1 MDYNDSSRPFRPLG
15 SRVMAL
21 SIKCVSLTLR
31 TESREEWT
39 FPNEIN
45 CMSLWEWS
53 EWERKCSETLV
64 GLDLMLVLSDGRLCS
79 LNLSLRQKWPNCVE
93 DSVGVNIFSRIKIT
107 IALIWLP
114 VLVWS
119 LLELK
124 ILNLSQY
131 LRNKLLM
138 TKSPLRV
145 KQMSPKR
152 YTKRYKQKPQLQSV
166 SIFFKFV
173 HPCLLLYSLCYL
185 YLLFMF
191 LSVIFMFHSVWW
203 WSPLFEFWQIL
214 CCWKAE

>member
-21 SIKCVSLTLR
+21 SIKCVSLALR

-64 GLDLMLVLSDGRLCS
+64 GLDLMLVLSTGRLCS

-145 KQMSPKR
+145 KQIFIPSIIWNVTNNKNELWKSDMLSSF
-152 YTKRYKQKPQLQSV
+152 QNPQLRSV
-166 SIFFKFV
+166 NLFKN
-173 HPCLLLYSLCYL
+173 
-185 YLLFMF
+185 
-191 LSVIFMFHSVWW
+191 IHS
-203 WSPLFEFWQIL
+203 
-214 CCWKAE
+214 